1 MLILREMVL
10 LMSYWLMTYINPLL
24 SSIYSMLEYSTVYIP
39 MIKPTTDTRLF
50 CCPLADYILISTHRN
65 GFGKKTE
72 GEFSLMISLGAFF

>member
-24 SSIYSMLEYSTVYIP
+24 SSIYAGVQYISVP

-65 GFGKKTE
+65 GFGKKTV
-72 GEFSLMISLGAFF
+72 GNFTR